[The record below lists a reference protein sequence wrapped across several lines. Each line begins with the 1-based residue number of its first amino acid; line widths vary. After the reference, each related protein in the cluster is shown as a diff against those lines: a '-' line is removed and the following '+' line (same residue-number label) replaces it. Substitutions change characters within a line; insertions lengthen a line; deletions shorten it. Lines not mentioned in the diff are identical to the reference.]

1 VGAKFVAPA
10 GKGLV
15 AKAVQSTKAG
25 KAIANNEK
33 MANMMRGRLM
43 AGQIKD
49 VSEKTAAKMVGAGV
63 TSSTVP
69 ATAVATTCKVSQ
81 KC

>member
-1 VGAKFVAPA
+1 MEDARRRKILIFGRD
-10 GKGLV
+10 
-15 AKAVQSTKAG
+15 TG